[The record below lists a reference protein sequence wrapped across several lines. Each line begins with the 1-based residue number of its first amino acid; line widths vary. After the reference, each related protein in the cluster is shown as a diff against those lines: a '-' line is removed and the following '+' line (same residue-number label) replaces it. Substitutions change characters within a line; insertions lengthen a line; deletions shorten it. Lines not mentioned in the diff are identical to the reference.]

1 MEVKT
6 RTAKEV
12 QGEET
17 RTFLVEAA
25 TTLFGER
32 GYKATSLDAI
42 AAEAGVTKGALYHHF
57 TGKDDL
63 FRTVYETVKRDLSTE
78 LTRVLPH
85 PDPWTGLIEAC
96 RVYIE
101 GHTDPSV
108 VRIVLLDARAVLNH
122 DVWREVDRQ
131 WGAVMFR
138 GAFRRAMNRGV
149 MVQAPLNEV
158 AMLINGA
165 LAEAC
170 LLVVNSEDPDRA
182 KRETLTVIEHLMRG
196 LLVAR

>member
-6 RTAKEV
+6 RTAKEL

-17 RTFLVEAA
+17 RTELVAAA
-25 TTLFGER
+25 TGLFGER

-57 TGKDDL
+57 SGKDDL
-63 FRTVYETVKRDLSTE
+63 FKAVYETVKRDLSVE

-85 PDPWTGLIEAC
+85 PDPWTGLKEAC
-96 RVYIE
+96 RTYIE
-101 GHTDPSV
+101 SHTDPSV

-158 AMLINGA
+158 AMLLTGA

-170 LLVVNSEDPDRA
+170 LLVANSDDPGRT
-182 KRETLTVIEHLMRG
+182 KRETLVVVEHFLRG
-196 LLVAR
+196 LLVGS